1 VTQERTST
9 AQPIDVH
16 GVRMVYSSGR
26 DPIEALSGIDL
37 GVAAGEFVSVVGP
50 SGCGKS
56 TLLKLVGGLED
67 PTAGAIHLDDELVN
81 FKTPG
86 SRNVAM
92 VFQSY
97 ALYPHMTVRENI
109 RFPLRMQKVPRA
121 QADRDVAEAARVLDL
136 SDLLDRPVAQLS
148 GGQRQRAAVA
158 RAIVREPRVMLMDE
172 PLSNLDALL
181 RMQTREEL
189 LRLHRAMPGTIVYVT
204 HDQVEA
210 MTMGDRVG
218 VMNRGRLVQVGTP
231 QEIYRRPVDRFVAG
245 FVGTPPMSFLD
256 GTVAET
262 AAGLCVRAG
271 AATLAL
277 ADETASRLRGG
288 QDVVAGVR
296 PEAVDLT
303 GDGPWEVDVI
313 EDLGHELIVLLRAGS
328 QRVRARVHPS
338 RAIRLGGRVG
348 IRVDPGAVHVFWPD
362 GHNVLAEARA
372 QAALASAT
380 E

>member
-1 VTQERTST
+1 MSRLRLVDVSLTYPGAAEPAVDAVTL
-9 AQPIDVH
+9 DVPH
-16 GVRMVYSSGR
+16 G
-26 DPIEALSGIDL
+26 EL
-37 GVAAGEFVSVVGP
+37 FVLLGP

-56 TLLKLVGGLED
+56 TLLKLVGGLEE
-67 PTAGAIHLDDELVN
+67 PTAGTIRLDDELVN

-109 RFPLRMQKVPRA
+109 RFPLRMRKVPRA
-121 QADRDVAEAARVLDL
+121 EADRDVAKAAGVLDL
-136 SDLLDRPVAQLS
+136 SELLDRPVSRLS

-158 RAIVREPRVMLMDE
+158 RAIVRAPRVMLMDE

-189 LRLHRAMPGTIVYVT
+189 LRLHRAVPGTVVYVT

-218 VMNRGRLVQVGTP
+218 VMNRGRLIQVGAP
-231 QEIYRRPVDRFVAG
+231 QDIYRRPADRFVAG

-256 GTVAET
+256 GTVVDT
-262 AAGLCVRAG
+262 RGRGLCVRAG
-271 AATLAL
+271 ATTLGLTADL
-277 ADETASRLRGG
+277 AGRLRAGE
-288 QDVVAGVR
+288 DVVAGVR
-296 PEAVDLT
+296 PEAVELT
-303 GDGPWEVDVI
+303 GEGPWEVDVV
-313 EDLGHELIVLLRAGS
+313 EDLGHERIVALRAGP

-338 RAIRLGGRVG
+338 RPIDAGRGVD
-348 IRVDPGAVHVFWPD
+348 IRVEPVDVHVFRKD
-362 GHNVLAEARA
+362 GRSVLAEV
-372 QAALASAT
+372 AAEEAVPAT
-380 E
+380 AER